1 MRVVLL
7 SEFFCKG
14 MGYLE
19 NMLPKY
25 LALLGVD
32 THVVASDLPIGYRQA
47 DSKQTYANFVERLQP
62 GAVETID
69 GYKLHVLPH
78 KKVASHMRMVGLRA
92 KLASLRP
99 NIVQTETATGWIA
112 FDAALYAPFLGYKLF
127 TGNHHHA
134 SVFPLA
140 TKKVSKWSAESLDSL
155 LKRTAPGKFIAAFT
169 EKCYAISPDCADIAI
184 RFFGAPPRKV
194 SVCPLG
200 VDTRLFHP
208 VNTREEAQAR
218 DALRFQL
225 GFTASDI
232 VCIYTGRL
240 SEEKNPLLLA
250 RAVGMLNLEGR
261 PYRGLFIGEGGQLRK
276 IQSCAG
282 CVTHS
287 FAPVDTLGSFY
298 RAAEI
303 GVWPAQESTS
313 MLDAAACGLPII
325 ANHMLTVTERLD
337 GNGLTYRLNSL
348 EDLADTL
355 RKLGDAQTRSELGI
369 AGARKMHTYFS
380 WDIIARRR
388 MSDYEASL
396 RTGACVER
404 KILTDEFH

>member
-1 MRVVLL
+1 MRAVLL

-32 THVVASDLPIGYRQA
+32 THVVVTDLPIGYRQA
-47 DSKQTYANFVERLQP
+47 DSKRTYANFVERLRP

-69 GYKLHVLPH
+69 GFKLHVLPH
-78 KKVASHMRMVGLRA
+78 KKVAGHMRMTGLRA

-140 TKKVSKWSAESLDSL
+140 TKKVSKWSAASLDCL

-169 EKCYAISPDCADIAI
+169 EKCYAISPDCADVAI
-184 RFFGAPPRKV
+184 RFFGAPSHKV
-194 SVCPLG
+194 TVCPLG
-200 VDTRLFHP
+200 VDTKLFHSI
-208 VNTREEAQAR
+208 NTREEAQAR
-218 DALRFQL
+218 DALRSRL
-225 GFTASDI
+225 GFSTSDI
-232 VCIYTGRL
+232 VCIYTGRF

-250 RAVGMLNLEGR
+250 RAVGMLNREGQ
-261 PYRGLFIGEGGQLRK
+261 PYRGLFIGEGGQLAE

-282 CVTHS
+282 CVTS
-287 FAPVDTLGSFY
+287 PFVPVDALGSFY

-325 ANHMLTVTERLD
+325 ANHTLTVTERLD
-337 GNGLTYRLNSL
+337 GNGLTYRLNNL
-348 EDLADTL
+348 EDLVGAL
-355 RKLGDAQTRSELGI
+355 RKLGDAQTRSKLGI
-369 AGARKMHTYFS
+369 AGAHKMQTYFS
-380 WDIIARRR
+380 WNVIARRR
-388 MSDYEASL
+388 MFDYEASL
-396 RTGACVER
+396 STRESVER